1 MTMTKK
7 KISGILLACSFCF
20 VVAPLASA
28 QEKSMSMAP
37 PKILNVVREVVK
49 PGKGGAAHERTE
61 SAFVRAMTAA
71 KATDHYFALDSLSG
85 PSRTLF
91 LSGYDSFAE
100 LEKIQREE
108 QANATL
114 SDALDRAG
122 QADGDLL
129 QSYETSTYVLN
140 KEQSNPGAEGLVG
153 ARYFEIEV
161 FRIKPG
167 HEADWDA
174 AVKLVIP
181 ALGKAN
187 PDDHW
192 AMYDRVYGG
201 PFVAAVMRPLKSA
214 AEIDQSFASDP
225 KFAAALGEDGMKKLG
240 ELSAA
245 AIESSETNLFVI
257 NPRISYVGAE
267 TIAADPTFWKPAR
280 AAAPA
285 KKPAEKPTE
294 KPAQ

>member
-71 KATDHYFALDSLSG
+71 KATDHYIALDSLTG

-91 LSGYDSFAE
+91 LSGYDNFAE
-100 LEKIQREE
+100 WEKIQRAE

-140 KEQSNPGAEGLVG
+140 SAQSNAAADGLAG

-181 ALGKAN
+181 ALAKAN

-201 PFVAAVMRPLKSA
+201 PFVAVVMRPLKSA
-214 AEIDQSFASDP
+214 SQIDQSFASDP
-225 KFAAALGEDGMKKLG
+225 KFAAAMGEDGMKKLS

-245 AIESSETNLFVI
+245 AIESSETNLFAI
-257 NPRISYVGAE
+257 NPRISYVGPDMM
-267 TIAADPTFWKPAR
+267 AADPSFWKVTR
-280 AAAPA
+280 TAAPA
-285 KKPAEKPTE
+285 KKPAEKP
-294 KPAQ
+294 AQ